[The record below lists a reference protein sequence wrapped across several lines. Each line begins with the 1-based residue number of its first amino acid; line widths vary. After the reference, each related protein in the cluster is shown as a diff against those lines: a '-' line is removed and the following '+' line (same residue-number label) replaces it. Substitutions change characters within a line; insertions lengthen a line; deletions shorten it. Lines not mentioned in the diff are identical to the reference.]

1 MYKNTSMKPLISI
14 LLACCFLQTI
24 SCTNNKETGKF
35 DIAKHYTKNEY
46 NITMR
51 DGVRLFTAVYV
62 PKDTSVKYPVMIMR
76 TPYGITPYG
85 ADNFPESLG
94 PSNYMAGEKYIF
106 VYQDVRGRFMSEGT
120 FLNMTPYITN
130 KRKDTDVDNSTDTYD
145 TVEWLLEN
153 IRNNNGRVGLWGIS
167 YPGFNV
173 SSGII
178 ETHPAIKCAS
188 PQAPI
193 ADWFIGEDIH
203 HNGAFALLPAFNFFE
218 IFGPVRPEL
227 TKQWPGLK
235 EYPVKDAYNFF
246 MNAGPVT
253 DMDDKYFNAEVPFW
267 DSVTIHGT
275 YDIYW
280 RRRNL
285 LPNLHNI
292 KCAVM
297 TVCGWFDAENLYGS
311 VNTYQSIEANNPE
324 IYNIFIAGPWIHG
337 GWARTEGNKLG
348 NIYFG
353 DKTSEYYLQEI
364 ELKFFNY
371 YLKDKGEL
379 DLPEVLVFETGANTW
394 KKYEKWPPRD
404 SHYKSLYFHGDNSLK
419 FTMPENAGFQYDEYI
434 SDPDNPVPYTSV
446 YHNAKLF
453 YNREYMVED
462 QRFAASRPD
471 VLYYQTDI
479 LDEDITVAGPV
490 QAELYVSTTGTDAD
504 WVVKVI
510 DVFPDMTVTERIRDP
525 ETEMAGYQMLVRGEI
540 LRGKFR
546 NSMEKP
552 EPHIPG
558 KVERITFVL
567 QDINHTFKKG
577 HRIMIQ
583 VQSSWFP
590 LFDRN
595 PQKFCDIYSADD
607 KDYRKATQRIY
618 RSKNY
623 PSNIIFNILN

>member
-1 MYKNTSMKPLISI
+1 M
-14 LLACCFLQTI
+14 
-24 SCTNNKETGKF
+24 
-35 DIAKHYTKNEY
+35 
-46 NITMR
+46 
-51 DGVRLFTAVYV
+51 
-62 PKDTSVKYPVMIMR
+62 
-76 TPYGITPYG
+76 
-85 ADNFPESLG
+85 
-94 PSNYMAGEKYIF
+94 
-106 VYQDVRGRFMSEGT
+106 
-120 FLNMTPYITN
+120 
-130 KRKDTDVDNSTDTYD
+130 
-145 TVEWLLEN
+145 
-153 IRNNNGRVGLWGIS
+153 
-167 YPGFNV
+167 
-173 SSGII
+173 
-178 ETHPAIKCAS
+178 
-188 PQAPI
+188 
-193 ADWFIGEDIH
+193 
-203 HNGAFALLPAFNFFE
+203 
-218 IFGPVRPEL
+218 
-227 TKQWPGLK
+227 
-235 EYPVKDAYNFF
+235 
-246 MNAGPVT
+246 
-253 DMDDKYFNAEVPFW
+253 
-267 DSVTIHGT
+267 
-275 YDIYW
+275 
-280 RRRNL
+280 
-285 LPNLHNI
+285 PNLHNI